1 MKLHHLITFICLWA
15 FFASCEKKESPITL
29 PPKSDGSVLQ
39 VDMGPTYDYQFFV
52 NLETQKIVHISQCR
66 QWDLAF
72 QSGPNEIGVYL
83 NGAKQMAA
91 LATGDTNFAS
101 VNTVDTVQGSKTWK
115 VDQAS
120 GEVDSTAI
128 GDWTQKK
135 QVYLIRLDN
144 TGQQIRK
151 IQLLDEDIFQYRFM
165 VGDVTSTQG
174 AVITVPKNK
183 NQNYTYFSFDFLT
196 TVENVEPNKAD
207 WDIQFT
213 LYNYTFY
220 DQNPPLPYVVNGVL
234 LNKSSTSA
242 YHDSV
247 TVYDGIDANFASS
260 VPLSNRRD
268 VIGYAWKIFDRDLNF
283 YTVDKRYNYIIKNQR
298 NHYFKLRFLDFYSSG
313 GVKGSPKFEYKQ
325 LK

>member
-1 MKLHHLITFICLWA
+1 MKLHHLISCFCLWA
-15 FFASCEKKESPITL
+15 FFTSCEKKESPITL

-39 VDMGPTYDYQFFV
+39 VDMGSNYDYQFFV
-52 NLETQKIVHISQCR
+52 NLETQKIVHISECR

-72 QSGPNEIGVYL
+72 QSGANEAGIFL

-91 LATGDTNFAS
+91 LATGDTSFAA
-101 VNTVDTVQGSKTWK
+101 VNTVDSTQGTKKWK

-120 GEVDSTAI
+120 GELDSTAI
-128 GDWTQKK
+128 GDWTQNK

-144 TGQQIRK
+144 TGNQIRK
-151 IQLLDEDIFQYRFM
+151 IKIIDEDLFQYRMM
-165 VGDVTSTQG
+165 VGDVNSTQG
-174 AVITVPKNK
+174 AIITIPKNK

-213 LYNYTFY
+213 LYNFTFY

-234 LNKSSTSA
+234 LNKTSTYA
-242 YHDSV
+242 FQDSV
-247 TVYDGIDANFASS
+247 SVYNGIDENFATG

-268 VIGYAWKIFDRDLNF
+268 VIGYSWKIFDRDLNI

-298 NHYFKLRFLDFYSSG
+298 NHYFKLRFLDFYSPV